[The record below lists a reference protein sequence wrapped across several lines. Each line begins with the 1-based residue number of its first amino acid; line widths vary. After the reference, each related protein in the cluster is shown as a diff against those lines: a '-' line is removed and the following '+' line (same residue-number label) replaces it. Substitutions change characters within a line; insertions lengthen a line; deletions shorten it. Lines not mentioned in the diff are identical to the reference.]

1 MQDRRENVDEIEI
14 DLVEIFGLILH
25 WLWLIG
31 LSAIVCGIVGF
42 VLSAFVVTP
51 IYQSTTKI
59 YILNRQNGD
68 SLTYTDTQ
76 LASQLTKDYE
86 ELVTSRTVLEEVI
99 STFRLDEKYNS
110 LAGRT
115 SVSNTANTRIIA
127 ITVKDPDPVMAKNIA
142 NAIRDVAA
150 KHIQAVMDIEAVN
163 IVDEANLPDSPVSP
177 SVPKWTVIAA
187 LLGGLFSAGMVI
199 LRYLL
204 DDTIKTSDDIEKH
217 LGLSTLALIPVIDD
231 GVEQTRKKTSNR
243 PAASGSASQK
253 AAAERRAMENAMANM
268 EAENVTETEE

>member
-42 VLSAFVVTP
+42 VLSAFVLTP

-163 IVDEANLPDSPVSP
+163 IVDEANLPDSPVTP

-187 LLGGLFSAGMVI
+187 LLGGVFCAGMVI

-217 LGLSTLALIPVIDD
+217 LGLSTLALIPVIEDET
-231 GVEQTRKKTSNR
+231 EQAKKKTNR
-243 PAASGSASQK
+243 RVSTSGSASQK